1 MVGRVQQDVVD
12 YKPGKCIVAGGTN
25 DIGLEW
31 GVNDKVMTNLTQI
44 VAKLQAGSIKPFLC
58 TLPPRGNGVNDF
70 HLNDLNTRIRAFTA
84 DAANDATLIDVYAA
98 VADPMTGN
106 YRTGYSYDG
115 VHMTE
120 AGAKATAEFALRTVP
135 SLYGTAALPYL
146 PTIEP
151 DGRNLL
157 TGGLFKTDSNR
168 DGVPDHWSVPA
179 KAPGTARLI
188 PVADGAGNWF
198 EVTRDTKGTG
208 QAYAAQNRVTS
219 TVAAG
224 TKVAFVGRVQSQDA
238 GKGTLRVSVSADF
251 LNSRG
256 STISSLTP
264 LAGSALDI
272 SDGQWFIRG
281 TVPAA
286 MSSIAVRLTVE
297 SGAGKVRFAQIGL
310 VKE

>member
-1 MVGRVQQDVVD
+1 
-12 YKPGKCIVAGGTN
+12 
-25 DIGLEW
+25 
-31 GVNDKVMTNLTQI
+31 
-44 VAKLQAGSIKPFLC
+44 
-58 TLPPRGNGVNDF
+58 
-70 HLNDLNTRIRAFTA
+70 
-84 DAANDATLIDVYAA
+84 
-98 VADPMTGN
+98 
-106 YRTGYSYDG
+106 
-115 VHMTE
+115 
-120 AGAKATAEFALRTVP
+120 
-135 SLYGTAALPYL
+135 
-146 PTIEP
+146 
-151 DGRNLL
+151 
-157 TGGLFKTDSNR
+157 
-168 DGVPDHWSVPA
+168 
-179 KAPGTARLI
+179 LI

-286 MSSIAVRLTVE
+286 TSSIAVRLTVE
-297 SGAGKVRFAQIGL
+297 SGAGKVRFAQIAL